1 MLSTPLESHAPAPT
15 SDSSAPRLIV
25 LAAAPSDKA
34 DGIHEYTRRLVA
46 TLSDRSD
53 VAVSCQNPRDTSIA
67 RLSNPNSEGRDRRP
81 TILLQY
87 NPFNFGRWGFAPWLP
102 AKLWRLKRTK
112 PRPKIALMV
121 HEMYYPIS
129 DWRSALMGGWQRVQ
143 FFAIRVLCD
152 VVFTSVSPWA
162 KALESHRPRRSVHHL
177 PVGSNLPDMR
187 HARAA
192 ERERLGISED
202 AIVLAAF
209 GTGHP
214 SRLLDYVAHAADS
227 VASEGHE
234 TILLNLGFNTPQ
246 VSVSPAVRVV
256 TPGHLEEAAISRHL
270 AAVDVYLAPF
280 TDGVSTRRT
289 TLMAA
294 LQHGLPIVGTDG
306 HNTDEILR
314 TSTNAMRLTRVGDRE
329 AFSRRVLE
337 LADDAAARIEL
348 GERARHL
355 YEEEFDWAVVTDRL
369 LAELMTESPAR
380 ARAHDDADL
389 KHHFAGV

>member
-1 MLSTPLESHAPAPT
+1 MLPTPSESLGPESTP
-15 SDSSAPRLIV
+15 DSSAPRLTV

-34 DGIHEYTRRLVA
+34 DGIHDYTRRLIA
-46 TLSDRSD
+46 TLNGRTD
-53 VAVSCQNPRDTSIA
+53 VAVSCENPRETSVD
-67 RLSNPNSEGRDRRP
+67 RLSSPDSASRDRRP

-102 AKLWRLKRTK
+102 AKLWRLRRSK
-112 PRPKIALMV
+112 PRPRIALMV
-121 HEMYYPIS
+121 HEMYYPIT

-143 FFAIRVLCD
+143 FLAVRVLSD

-162 KALESHRPRRSVHHL
+162 KALESHRPRRPVHHL

-187 HARAA
+187 HARAD
-192 ERERLGISED
+192 ERERLGIGED

-227 VASEGHE
+227 VASQGHE
-234 TILLNLGFNTPQ
+234 TVLLNLGFNTPE
-246 VSVSPAVRVV
+246 VSVSPEVRVLA
-256 TPGHLEEAAISRHL
+256 PGHLEEEAISRHL
-270 AAVDVYLAPF
+270 AAVDIYLAPF

-306 HNTDEILR
+306 HNTDEMLR
-314 TSTNAMRLTRVGDRE
+314 GPTSAMRLTPVGDDE
-329 AFSRRVLE
+329 AFSRSVCQ
-337 LADDAAARIEL
+337 LADDAAARAEL
-348 GERARHL
+348 GERARLL
-355 YEEEFDWAVVTDRL
+355 YEGEFDWSVVADRL
-369 LAELMTESPAR
+369 LAQLLPESPAPH
-380 ARAHDDADL
+380 AHEDADL
-389 KHHFAGV
+389 EHHFAGV

>member
-1 MLSTPLESHAPAPT
+1 MLSAPPESHAPAPT
-15 SDSSAPRLIV
+15 LDSSAQRLIV

-46 TLSDRSD
+46 TLGERAD
-53 VAVSCQNPRDTSIA
+53 VAVSCQNA
-67 RLSNPNSEGRDRRP
+67 RESSAAGLSSPDRHAP
-81 TILLQY
+81 TVLLQY

-102 AKLWRLKRTK
+102 AKLWRLKRSK
-112 PRPKIALMV
+112 ARPRIALMV

-129 DWRSALMGGWQRVQ
+129 DWKSALMGGWQRVQ
-143 FFAIRVLCD
+143 FFAVRVLSD

-162 KALESHRPRRSVHHL
+162 KALRSHRPHRPVHHL

-192 ERERLGISED
+192 ERVRLGISED

-214 SRLLDYVAHAADS
+214 SRMLDYVAHAADA
-227 VASEGHE
+227 VASQGHE

-246 VSVSPAVRVV
+246 VSVDGAVRVLA
-256 TPGHLEEAAISRHL
+256 PGHLDEEAISRHL
-270 AAVDVYLAPF
+270 AAADIYLAPF

-294 LQHGLPIVGTDG
+294 LQHGLSVVGTDG
-306 HNTDEILR
+306 HNTDDLLR
-314 TSTNAMRLTRVGDRE
+314 RSTMCMRLTRVDDRD
-329 AFSRRVLE
+329 AFSRTVCD
-337 LADDAAARIEL
+337 LADSPEARAEL
-348 GERARHL
+348 GARARSL
-355 YEEEFDWAVVTDRL
+355 YEGEFDWSVVSTRL
-369 LAELMTESPAR
+369 LAGLVDATTA
-380 ARAHDDADL
+380 AQAHEDTDEHQLAS
-389 KHHFAGV
+389 V